1 MLDRVEKGAVKAP
14 RRPIL
19 CLPSFVDPSVISRK
33 RSISFAKDKSGA
45 SAVEFAMVV
54 PIFLLLLVGI
64 ADFGGAL
71 YVKFG
76 LNSIV
81 SAAANYALVSNASVS
96 SSSGAGLASNLA
108 SIVSNARGTNWANGT
123 VVVNNGPSATIT
135 SGTVSSSGT
144 ASNADLCYCPV
155 KSSSGITWGTATACA
170 STCGSG
176 GIAGKFVTIV
186 ASKSYSPIF
195 SSYGLVRNG
204 VISSNTVV
212 VETQ

>member
-14 RRPIL
+14 RRPVL
-19 CLPSFVDPSVISRK
+19 CLYPCVTGWK
-33 RSISFAKDKSGA
+33 RLISFARDKSGA
-45 SAVEFAMVV
+45 SAVEFAMVI

-81 SAAANYALVSNASVS
+81 SAAANYALVSNANVNS
-96 SSSGAGLASNLA
+96 SGGAGLASSLA
-108 SIVSNARGTNWANGT
+108 SIVSNANGSNWANGT
-123 VVVNNGPSATIT
+123 VVVNNGPATTIA
-135 SGTVSSSGT
+135 SGTKSPSGT

-155 KSSSGITWGTATACA
+155 KASSGITWGAAA
-170 STCGSG
+170 TCGSPCNG
-176 GIAGKFVTIV
+176 GGLAGKFVTIV
-186 ASKSYSPIF
+186 ASRTYSPIF
-195 SSYGLVRNG
+195 SSYGLVKNG
-204 VISSNTVV
+204 VITSNTVV

>member
-1 MLDRVEKGAVKAP
+1 MLDRIVNGAMNAP
-14 RRPIL
+14 KTRIDFLR
-19 CLPSFVDPSVISRK
+19 SRLIHD
-33 RSISFAKDKSGA
+33 RCGT
-45 SAVEFAMVV
+45 SAVEFALVL

-76 LNSIV
+76 LNSVV
-81 SAAANYALVSNASVS
+81 SAAANYALVGNASVTS
-96 SSSGAGLASNLA
+96 TSGASLASNLA

-135 SGTVSSSGT
+135 SGTVTSSGT

-155 KSSSGITWGTATACA
+155 KAATGITWGSSATCA
-170 STCGSG
+170 STCSSGS

-186 ASKSYSPIF
+186 ASKTYSPIF
-195 SSYGLVRNG
+195 SSYGLVKNG
-204 VISSNTVV
+204 TISSNTVV